1 GKKSAPRRRPV
12 KITRT
17 FTGYR
22 SDKDYAL
29 PQRRTLER
37 GQQYSHPSSYA
48 SDMDFQHTFYSASYH
63 KETTGRSRPWVRIPF
78 KAGSGEE
85 DKTTPFSASQTLST
99 LHHHRWSAFSLSYS
113 ARRRGLSPFAQPTR
127 PARPLLPTCGTA
139 VDRAFISGR
148 AHVRTPGSRA
158 PKRATTISFANP
170 KAAQYLVD
178 GTKIP
183 EVDFDVVHPGRVRP
197 IDADLWERKRD
208 EKAVLLVLA
217 YDEPG
222 VHGRS
227 CVWTN
232 GGPGCSSLEGLLQE
246 NGPFTWPT
254 GTAKPIRNQWAWT
267 NLVIS
272 CPLGRATGRYGIL
285 ARYPNIT
292 NEDQLAAQFAGFLAQ
307 FLEVFSELK
316 GKNFY
321 ATGESYAGVYVPY
334 IANYLYE
341 HPKAVDLK
349 LKGTWITDP
358 AVSYDLKWK
367 DVLGLN
373 SSFVSYIQQVGDK
386 CGFTDY
392 SKKYATYPPA
402 GPTPAPSHVVRRLQ
416 IGRALKTNALPG
428 AWYTTLQSRELFS
441 SDRWVN
447 PNFNIYR
454 IFDVWPVLWDVLG
467 FPGSFDNQ
475 QSPLYFNRTDVQDA
489 IHAPYQL
496 ETYLSTLLIPPML
509 SVMPNVIEKS
519 LVMHGFVTLAS
530 FVLHAL
536 SRSRHSRNM
545 TWHGQQGFQQP
556 IASESFIIEG
566 FGILGAMHQERNL
579 TYVEVD
585 LSGHMMPQY
594 APWAAYK
601 TLSYLLGREELTDH
615 TNDAALYPSAYALYG
630 LASSKKSLNR
640 HQTEL

>member
-1 GKKSAPRRRPV
+1 MVRLFSLLLCVGAVSARLRNPRDPRDRYYPHVGPPSIARSSADEHTYAPRAPE
-12 KITRT
+12 
-17 FTGYR
+17 
-22 SDKDYAL
+22 L
-29 PQRRTLER
+29 
-37 GQQYSHPSSYA
+37 
-48 SDMDFQHTFYSASYH
+48 
-63 KETTGRSRPWVRIPF
+63 
-78 KAGSGEE
+78 
-85 DKTTPFSASQTLST
+85 
-99 LHHHRWSAFSLSYS
+99 
-113 ARRRGLSPFAQPTR
+113 
-127 PARPLLPTCGTA
+127 
-139 VDRAFISGR
+139 
-148 AHVRTPGSRA
+148 

-183 EVDFDVVHPGRVRP
+183 EVDFDVGPSWSGLMP
-197 IDADLWERKRD
+197 ISGNANETRKLFFWFWPTTNQEYTDDL
-208 EKAVLLVLA
+208 VF
-217 YDEPG
+217 
-222 VHGRS
+222 
-227 CVWTN
+227 WTN

-267 NLVIS
+267 NLSHVLWVEQ
-272 CPLGRATGRYGIL
+272 PVGTGFSQGI
-285 ARYPNIT
+285 PNIT

-341 HPKAVDLK
+341 NPKAVDLK

-358 AVSYDLKWK
+358 AVSYDLVTKFIPALKFALVRHHSFYVLDLPFNETNRSQKWK

-402 GPTPAPSHVVRRLQ
+402 GP
-416 IGRALKTNALPG
+416 LP
-428 AWYTTLQSRELFS
+428 LPPQSYVGSPDWAGVKDECATWS
-441 SDRWVN
+441 MVYDAAITVN

-489 IHAPYQL
+489 IHAPHINWS
-496 ETYLSTLLIPPML
+496 ECSSINVFVNGTDTSIPPML

-519 LVMHGFVTLAS
+519 ERTVVMHGGIVSGLGHFQISAAEKREFPKGLCANGGRHKNCDSVSVTLAS

>member
-1 GKKSAPRRRPV
+1 MVRLFSLLLCAGAVSARLRNPRDPRDRYYPHAGPPSIARSSTDEHTYAPRAPE
-12 KITRT
+12 
-17 FTGYR
+17 
-22 SDKDYAL
+22 L
-29 PQRRTLER
+29 
-37 GQQYSHPSSYA
+37 
-48 SDMDFQHTFYSASYH
+48 
-63 KETTGRSRPWVRIPF
+63 
-78 KAGSGEE
+78 
-85 DKTTPFSASQTLST
+85 
-99 LHHHRWSAFSLSYS
+99 
-113 ARRRGLSPFAQPTR
+113 
-127 PARPLLPTCGTA
+127 
-139 VDRAFISGR
+139 
-148 AHVRTPGSRA
+148 

-178 GTKIP
+178 GTKVP
-183 EVDFDVVHPGRVRP
+183 DVDFDVGPSWSGLMP
-197 IDADLWERKRD
+197 ISGNANETRKLFFWFWPTTNQEYTDDL
-208 EKAVLLVLA
+208 VF
-217 YDEPG
+217 
-222 VHGRS
+222 
-227 CVWTN
+227 WTN

-267 NLVIS
+267 NLSHVLWVEQ
-272 CPLGRATGRYGIL
+272 PVGTGFSQGV
-285 ARYPNIT
+285 PNIT

-341 HPKAVDLK
+341 NPKAVDLK

-358 AVSYDLKWK
+358 AVSYDLVTKFIPALKFALKWK

-402 GPTPAPSHVVRRLQ
+402 GP
-416 IGRALKTNALPG
+416 LP
-428 AWYTTLQSRELFS
+428 LPPQSYVGSPDWAGVKDECATWS
-441 SDRWVN
+441 MVYDAAITVN

-489 IHAPYQL
+489 IHAPHINWS
-496 ETYLSTLLIPPML
+496 ECSSINVFINGTDTSIPPML

-519 LVMHGFVTLAS
+519 ERTVVMHGGIVSGLGHSQISAAEKRGFLKGLCANGGRHKRLTSEILTNPDLGTLKNCDSVSVTLAS

-630 LASSKKSLNR
+630 LASSKKVVNR